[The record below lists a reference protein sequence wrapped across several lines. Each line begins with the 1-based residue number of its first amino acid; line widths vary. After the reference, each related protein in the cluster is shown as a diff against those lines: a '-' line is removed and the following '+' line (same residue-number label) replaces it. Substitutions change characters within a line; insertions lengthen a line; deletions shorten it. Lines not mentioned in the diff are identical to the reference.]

1 MLSKRARLMS
11 LGRDIVSYY
20 YNSYLN
26 VLKRELMLIVIAS
39 VLLVVTFF
47 IWAGVPVFI
56 IGSAVASLTTSQFLV
71 NLCISLSVA
80 IIFSLYFL
88 PINLKVAKDIAVTK
102 KRSSYNSFIRIEI
115 IWILVITAILQII
128 LSLVL
133 Q

>member
-1 MLSKRARLMS
+1 MS
-11 LGRDIVSYY
+11 HY

-26 VLKRELMLIVIAS
+26 VLKREFMLVIIAA

-88 PINLKVAKDIAVTK
+88 PINLKVAQDIAVTK

-115 IWILVITAILQII
+115 MWILVITAILQII
-128 LSLVL
+128 SSLIL

>member
-1 MLSKRARLMS
+1 MRRR
-11 LGRDIVSYY
+11 GNVSYY

-26 VLKRELMLIVIAS
+26 VLKREFMLVIIAS
-39 VLLVVTFF
+39 ILLVVTFF

-88 PINLKVAKDIAVTK
+88 PINFKVAQDIAVTK
-102 KRSSYNSFIRIEI
+102 KRSTYNSFIRIEI
-115 IWILVITAILQII
+115 MWKLVIAAISQII
-128 LSLVL
+128 LSIFL